1 MVRAGAVR
9 YPRRVRRITPLVV
22 VAATLAACSHSH
34 VKTVRIAAAADLA
47 QAFDEVGKA
56 FQKKTGITPLFDFG
70 SSGKLSKQI
79 EQGAPYALFAAADKA
94 YVDEVVKAGKCD
106 ASSVKLY
113 ARGRIVVWSPTG
125 VDPPKS
131 LADLADPRF
140 KKVAIA
146 NPVHAPYGQAAQQA
160 LQHAGVWDKLQDKLV
175 LGDSIRSTMQ
185 YAQSHAVDAAVVA
198 MSLAVVA
205 DGGSSLQIDD
215 STYAPLDQE
224 LVICA
229 HGDAAGLA
237 KQFVDFI
244 SSPDGREVMSR
255 YGFALPPAQAPA
267 K

>member
-1 MVRAGAVR
+1 M
-9 YPRRVRRITPLVV
+9 RRLTSLVV
-22 VAATLAACSHSH
+22 VAAALAACSHSH
-34 VKTVRIAAAADLA
+34 GKTVRVAAAADLA
-47 QAFDEVGKA
+47 QAFDELGKA
-56 FQKKTGITPLFDFG
+56 FEKKTGITPLFDFG

-106 ASSVKLY
+106 GATAKLY
-113 ARGRIVVWSPTG
+113 ARGRIVVWSPSG
-125 VDPPKS
+125 VDPPRS

-140 KKVAIA
+140 KKIAIA
-146 NPVHAPYGQAAQQA
+146 NPTHAPYGQAAQQA

-185 YAQSHAVDAAVVA
+185 YAQTHAVDAAIVA

-205 DGGSSLQIDD
+205 DGGASLQIDD

-229 HGDAAGLA
+229 HGDAAKRA
-237 KQFVDFI
+237 QQFIDFI
-244 SSPDGREVMSR
+244 GSPDGREVMTR
-255 YGFALPPAQAPA
+255 YGFALPSAQAAA